1 MDAEK
6 AKIVIQNLILNGK
19 ISLDKD
25 SFSDQDILR
34 ALFLARNSL
43 DTIDPPSTTSNNI
56 AWEEYTNLK
65 IISGIT
71 QDSPQKENKNHQDI
85 VEEHTFS
92 TNSVFGEDY
101 LDGFDDGQREFL
113 DEIYSD
119 ADSYSYSDEDGWY
132 YYDHD

>member
-56 AWEEYTNLK
+56 AWEEYC
-65 IISGIT
+65 S
-71 QDSPQKENKNHQDI
+71 SPALVD
-85 VEEHTFS
+85 TFS
-92 TNSVFGEDY
+92 
-101 LDGFDDGQREFL
+101 
-113 DEIYSD
+113 
-119 ADSYSYSDEDGWY
+119 
-132 YYDHD
+132 

>member
-1 MDAEK
+1 MS
-6 AKIVIQNLILNGK
+6 ILSGE
-19 ISLDKD
+19 
-25 SFSDQDILR
+25 DQ
-34 ALFLARNSL
+34 
-43 DTIDPPSTTSNNI
+43 
-56 AWEEYTNLK
+56 YTNLK
-65 IISGIT
+65 IISDIT